1 MGEPELFTVGGF
13 ALALDRGYQPVTHMW
28 VLARGRRRVR
38 VGMDA
43 LGVETSGSLAQLSFA
58 PAGTGLT
65 AGQPFGQLEAAKFV
79 GPLVSPISGVVL
91 VVNDA
96 VVTDAGLVQ
105 RDPYGAGWMI
115 EASLTDDGLTDD
127 GLAGEPLATASV
139 ELPDLL
145 ADPGEV
151 TAWFAAK
158 VADYRLK
165 GLIAQ

>member
-1 MGEPELFTVGGF
+1 
-13 ALALDRGYQPVTHMW
+13 
-28 VLARGRRRVR
+28 
-38 VGMDA
+38 MDA

-79 GPLVSPISGVVL
+79 GPLVSPISGVVR

-96 VVTDAGLVQ
+96 VVTDAGLVE

-115 EASLTDDGLTDD
+115 EASLTDDGL
-127 GLAGEPLATASV
+127 AGESLATASV